1 MHDELFQKPTI
12 IERYRAAPHT
22 ESREDFLRKASGE
35 GHSHSMLQRMAWAL
49 LVVAQEVN
57 IDAGSVSAKELERAL
72 RRRTRFENRINNS
85 DSEHTIQLF
94 LRTGKAWL
102 RAVGALRSKPEPAL
116 RFAAELGA
124 FLEHMR
130 DERGLSPATITDRE
144 QQMRWFFA
152 SLPSSVRALRNIKI
166 NQIDGFLHEHA
177 QRGWSRRSLHVL
189 GSNLRSF
196 FRYAAH
202 RGWCSAD
209 LARGIDLP
217 SVYSLED
224 VPQAPSAEEVQRVL
238 DATSGTD
245 DPVQIRDHA
254 VLSLLASYGLRCGE
268 VERLTLEDLDWVAER
283 IHITR
288 PKLRRSQCY
297 PLSAPVGEAI
307 LRYLR
312 RARPR
317 CGHRALFLTINA
329 PFRPLSAQ
337 SVSAMVRMRLAGQG
351 VTGKRRGAHCLRHA
365 CAGRLLDAGFTM
377 KEIADHIGHRSM
389 DTTRIYTKI
398 DLRGLREVAEL
409 DVGGLL

>member
-1 MHDELFQKPTI
+1 
-12 IERYRAAPHT
+12 
-22 ESREDFLRKASGE
+22 
-35 GHSHSMLQRMAWAL
+35 MLERMAWAL

-57 IDAGSVSAKELERAL
+57 IDAGPVTAEKLERAL
-72 RRRTRFENRINNS
+72 RRRTRFKSSTNNT
-85 DSEHTIQLF
+85 DSNFTIHHF

-102 RAVGALRSKPEPAL
+102 HAVGALRPKSERVS
-116 RFAAELGA
+116 RFAAELDA
-124 FLEHMR
+124 FVKHMR
-130 DERGLSPATITDRE
+130 DERGLSPVTIADRE

-152 SLPSSVRALRNIKI
+152 SLPSSTWALHKI
-166 NQIDGFLHEHA
+166 RLEQVDRFLDEHA
-177 QRGWSRRSLHVL
+177 QRGWTRRSLHVL

-196 FRYAAH
+196 FRYAAQ
-202 RGWCSAD
+202 RGWCSID

-217 SVYSLED
+217 VVYALED
-224 VPQAPSAEEVQRVL
+224 VPQSPTAEEVQRIL

-245 DPVQIRDHA
+245 DPVKIRDHA

-268 VERLTLEDLDWVAER
+268 VERLTLEDLDWVAEK

-288 PKLRRSQCY
+288 PKLRRVQCY

-329 PFRPLSAQ
+329 PFRPLSAK
-337 SVSAMVRMRLAGQG
+337 SVSAMVRMRLAEQG
-351 VTGKRRGAHCLRHA
+351 LTGKRRGAHCLRHA
-365 CAGRLLDAGFTM
+365 CAGQLLDAGFTL
-377 KEIADHIGHRSM
+377 KEIADHIGHQSLG
-389 DTTRIYTKI
+389 TTRIYTKI
-398 DLRGLREVAEL
+398 DLGSLREVAQL

>member
-1 MHDELFQKPTI
+1 MHEELFQKPTI
-12 IERYRAAPHT
+12 IERYLAAPHA
-22 ESREDFLRKASGE
+22 ESRQRFLRKASE
-35 GHSHSMLQRMAWAL
+35 DGHPRSMLQKMAWAL

-57 IDAGSVSAKELERAL
+57 IDAGPVSVNGLERAL
-72 RRRTRFENRINNS
+72 RRRTRFKNSINNS
-85 DSEHTIQLF
+85 DSEHTMQVF
-94 LRTGKAWL
+94 LRAGKAWL
-102 RAVGALRSKPEPAL
+102 RAVGALRPNPKPAL

-124 FLEHMR
+124 FVEHMR
-130 DERGLSPATITDRE
+130 DERGLSTVTITDRE
-144 QQMRWFFA
+144 QQMGWFLA
-152 SLPSSVRALRNIKI
+152 SLPPSVRALRDITV
-166 NQIDGFLHEHA
+166 NQIDRFLDEHA
-177 QRGWSRRSLHVL
+177 QRGWARRSLHVL

-196 FRYAAH
+196 FRYAAQ

-217 SVYSLED
+217 TVYALED
-224 VPQAPSAEEVQRVL
+224 VPQPPTAEEVQRIL
-238 DATSGTD
+238 GATSRTD
-245 DPVQIRDHA
+245 NPVKIRDHA

-268 VERLTLEDLDWVAER
+268 VERLTLEDLDWVAEK

-288 PKLRRSQCY
+288 PKLRRAQCY
-297 PLSAPVGEAI
+297 PLSPPVGEAI

-317 CGHRALFLTINA
+317 SSHRALFLTINA

-365 CAGRLLDAGFTM
+365 CAGQLLAAGFTM